1 METKKTRLVSIRLKR
16 EEAIEYKKIL
26 LDIPKSI
33 TDDLSE
39 HINRQIKN
47 YVRIDDYHI
56 EPVNQKEKGYAQISF
71 QIDNDDYTKYKKILL
86 DNHTNTTA
94 DIKRY
99 ILKTI
104 DAERKKGETT

>member
-39 HINRQIKN
+39 HINRQIKK
-47 YVRIDDYHI
+47 YVLIDSRPI

-71 QIDNDDYTKYKKILL
+71 QIDNDVYTTYKKVLL

-104 DAERKKGETT
+104 NDDEKRRLTL